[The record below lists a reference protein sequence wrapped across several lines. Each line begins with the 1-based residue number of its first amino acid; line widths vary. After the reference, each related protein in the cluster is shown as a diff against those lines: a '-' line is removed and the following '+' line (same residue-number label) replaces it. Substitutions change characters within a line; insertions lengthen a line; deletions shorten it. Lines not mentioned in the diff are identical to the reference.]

1 MGGRG
6 SSSGLSGG
14 GRNSVIDS
22 KAKTRTIE
30 TEYKKGGGL
39 WRRVLQIRSVRSCR
53 KRKRKFEIH
62 VRNAGKK
69 RADSENK

>member
-22 KAKTRTIE
+22 KAKIRTIE
-30 TEYKKGGGL
+30 TEYKK
-39 WRRVLQIRSVRSCR
+39 
-53 KRKRKFEIH
+53 
-62 VRNAGKK
+62 A
-69 RADSENK
+69 ADLEEDIINPKC

>member
-30 TEYKKGGGL
+30 TEYKKGGGFGGGG
-39 WRRVLQIRSVRSCR
+39 ITNPKC
-53 KRKRKFEIH
+53 
-62 VRNAGKK
+62 
-69 RADSENK
+69 

>member
-30 TEYKKGGGL
+30 TEYKKGSGFGGGYYKSE
-39 WRRVLQIRSVRSCR
+39 VLESVENGIS
-53 KRKRKFEIH
+53 
-62 VRNAGKK
+62 NKK
-69 RADSENK
+69 QASV

>member
-6 SSSGLSGG
+6 STSGLSGG

-30 TEYKKGGGL
+30 TEYKK
-39 WRRVLQIRSVRSCR
+39 
-53 KRKRKFEIH
+53 K
-62 VRNAGKK
+62 A
-69 RADSENK
+69 ADLEEDIINPKC